1 MASNWIKVEVITPDK
16 PEIYHLAERLS
27 LDPDAVL
34 GKLIRLWVW
43 ADQQTIDGNANCNA
57 ASVTKNAIDRIT
69 FATGFAD
76 ALISVGWLTESDGK
90 LSIPNFERHNGESS
104 KKRALTNNRVTKVR
118 ETSRKCN
125 AESVTESDQKALP
138 EEEEEKET
146 DLKDHP
152 PKPPY
157 EGDVID
163 GEKSVKKNRA
173 EKFNPLSVGLPDWL
187 PAPLWSEWVAF
198 RRALGKPVKT
208 PQGATG
214 LIRKLDEYRQQG
226 FSPGVVIR
234 HSIANE
240 YRGLFA
246 PDSGAGIPPGGNRGR
261 DSPARIQDLPP
272 PDSEIPPGFRG

>member
-1 MASNWIKVEVITPDK
+1 MS
-16 PEIYHLAERLS
+16 
-27 LDPDAVL
+27 
-34 GKLIRLWVW
+34 
-43 ADQQTIDGNANCNA
+43 
-57 ASVTKNAIDRIT
+57 ASVTN
-69 FATGFAD
+69 
-76 ALISVGWLTESDGK
+76 
-90 LSIPNFERHNGESS
+90 ERNGSKEIVLASS
-104 KKRALTNNRVTKVR
+104 SAMRLC
-118 ETSRKCN
+118 SP
-125 AESVTESDQKALP
+125 S
-138 EEEEEKET
+138 
-146 DLKDHP
+146 
-152 PKPPY
+152 KPPY
-157 EGDVID
+157 EGDVVD

>member
-57 ASVTKNAIDRIT
+57 VSVTKNAIDRIT

-76 ALISVGWLTESDGK
+76 ALISVGWLTECDGK

-104 KKRALTNNRVTKVR
+104 KKRALTNKRVTKVR

-125 AESVTESDQKALP
+125 AASVTESDQKALP
-138 EEEEEKET
+138 EEEEEKE
-146 DLKDHP
+146 LKDLTP
-152 PKPPY
+152 PKPSPVGRA
-157 EGDVID
+157 ETGG
-163 GEKSVKKNRA
+163 GEPVKKNRA
-173 EKFNPLSVGLPDWL
+173 EKFNPLNVELPDWL
-187 PAPLWSEWVAF
+187 PATLWAEWVKF

-214 LIRKLDEYRQQG
+214 AVRKLDDYRQQG
-226 FSPGVVIR
+226 ILPEVVIR

-246 PDSGAGIPPGGNRGR
+246 PDSGSGKPPGGHRGR
-261 DSPARIQDLPP
+261 DRPSRIQDLPP
-272 PDSEIPPGFRG
+272 PDNVIPPGFRG